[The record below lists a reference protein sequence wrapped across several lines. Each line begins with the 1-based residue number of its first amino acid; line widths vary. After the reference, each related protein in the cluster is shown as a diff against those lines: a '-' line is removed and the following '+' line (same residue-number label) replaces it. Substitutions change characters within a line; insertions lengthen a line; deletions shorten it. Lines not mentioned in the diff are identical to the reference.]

1 MAGPRISRAAKAKAR
16 QRLGSLKHQRV
27 HEKTANIYNAALAL
41 FSAWLQ
47 CEQQPLPQHES
58 EMDPLACAYAEVL
71 WQEGESKQDLAN
83 LLSALEFEEG
93 SLRYHL
99 RCSWRLYGAWK
110 KAEMQQQCT
119 PMLAKWC
126 RALAGAALARSW
138 PEEAFLF
145 LLAFDCL
152 LRSVEAATL
161 CPCNLEINEA
171 ATMGSVCLS
180 ASKGQTRSGIKEMVT
195 ISDRVLVRWAKALKE
210 MKRPGD
216 LLMVGGSKA
225 LRRKFK
231 TCVEDIGLQ
240 DQNLQLYSL
249 RRGGATEV
257 FRSSGSFHEVADRG
271 RWKNL
276 RTARIYV
283 DSALQDIAQLETAE
297 HAKLKRAERRL
308 AQLIF

>member
-27 HEKTANIYNAALAL
+27 HEKTARIYNAALAL

-47 CEQQPLPQHES
+47 CEDQPLPRHES
-58 EMDPLACAYAEVL
+58 EMDPILCAYAEVL

-83 LLSALEFEEG
+83 VLSALEFEEG

-99 RCSWRLYGAWK
+99 RCAWRLYGAWK
-110 KAEMQQQCT
+110 KSELQQQCT

-126 RALAGAALARSW
+126 RAVAGAALARSW

-161 CPCNLEINEA
+161 CPINLEINDA
-171 ATMGSVCLS
+171 ATMGTVCLS
-180 ASKGQTRSGIKEMVT
+180 ASKGQTRSGIKEMIT
-195 ISDRVLVRWAKALKE
+195 ISDPALVRWAKALKDL
-210 MKRPGD
+210 KRPGD
-216 LLMVGGSKA
+216 LLMTGGSKA

-231 TCVEDIGLQ
+231 ICVEDVGLQ
-240 DQNLQLYSL
+240 DRNLQLYSL

-257 FRSSGSFHEVADRG
+257 FRSSGSFHEVANRG

-283 DSALQDIAQLETAE
+283 DSALQDIAQLEGVQPE
-297 HAKLKRAERRL
+297 KLQQAERRL
-308 AQLIF
+308 KQLIF